1 MMYKKLK
8 ELRMK
13 NNMSLVD
20 VANSIGISKT
30 FYFQIE
36 NGQRRLLYENA
47 VKIAKVFNVKPDYLF
62 YDDTL
67 ENINE
72 KDY

>member
-1 MMYKKLK
+1 MYKKLRD
-8 ELRMK
+8 LRIK

-47 VKIAKVFNVKPDYLF
+47 VKIAKIFNVKPDYLF

-67 ENINE
+67 KNINE
-72 KDY
+72 KDD

>member
-1 MMYKKLK
+1 MYKKLK

-20 VANSIGISKT
+20 VASSIGISKT

>member
-1 MMYKKLK
+1 MYKKLRD
-8 ELRMK
+8 LRIK

-20 VANSIGISKT
+20 AANSIGISKT

-47 VKIAKVFNVKPDYLF
+47 VKIAKIFNVKPDYLF

-67 ENINE
+67 KNINE
-72 KDY
+72 KDD

>member
-1 MMYKKLK
+1 MYKKLK
-8 ELRMK
+8 ELRIK
-13 NNMSLVD
+13 NNMSLIEI
-20 VANSIGISKT
+20 ANSIGISKT

-47 VKIAKVFNVKPDYLF
+47 VKIAKIFKVKPDYLF

-72 KDY
+72 KDD

>member
-1 MMYKKLK
+1 MYKKLK
-8 ELRMK
+8 ELRIK
-13 NNMSLVD
+13 NNMSLVEI
-20 VANSIGISKT
+20 ANSIGISKT

-47 VKIAKVFNVKPDYLF
+47 VKIAKIFNVKPDYLF

-67 ENINE
+67 KNINE
-72 KDY
+72 KDD

>member
-1 MMYKKLK
+1 MYKKLRD
-8 ELRMK
+8 LRIK

-47 VKIAKVFNVKPDYLF
+47 VKIAKIFSVKPDYLF

-67 ENINE
+67 KNINE
-72 KDY
+72 KDD